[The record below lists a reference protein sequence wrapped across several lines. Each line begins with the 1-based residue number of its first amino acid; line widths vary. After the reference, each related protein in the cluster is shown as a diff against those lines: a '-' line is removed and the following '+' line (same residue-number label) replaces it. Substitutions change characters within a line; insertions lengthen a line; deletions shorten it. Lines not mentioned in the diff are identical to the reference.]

1 MSLFGINLNADPTN
15 AAEDLEHYDR
25 SLVNEAHRVVVDI
38 AFGVERAEVSTQL
51 PSSITI
57 AYINVRTLEKSD
69 YCVEITSSGY
79 TIVARRFDFIDE
91 ELAREDTQSDVL
103 RFESY
108 EPLMH
113 HISPL
118 FVQKFN
124 DLVAARLSQI
134 SNAEVV

>member
-1 MSLFGINLNADPTN
+1 MSLFGGNSNPDPTA
-15 AAEDLEHYDR
+15 AAEDLEQYDR
-25 SLVNEAHRVVVDI
+25 SLVNEAHRVVADI
-38 AFGVERAEVSTQL
+38 AFGVERAEVSTKL
-51 PSSITI
+51 PSSVTI

-91 ELAREDTQSDVL
+91 ELAGEDPQSDVL